1 MPLQNPGI
9 SDLEIARKRAGL
21 TAAELA
27 AAIGVSAAHISQI
40 ERGWRTPS
48 TRVKERA
55 AAVLQKPVADLFP
68 SSVVPALLRSRG
80 GQASQPGESRCGG
93 DVEATQPEVSR

>member
-48 TRVKERA
+48 NRVKERA
-55 AAVLQKPVADLFP
+55 AAILAIPVADLFP
-68 SSVVPALLRSRG
+68 SFHGS
-80 GQASQPGESRCGG
+80 SQPGEPVECGSREPH
-93 DVEATQPEVSR
+93 VSSTVAEVGELDA